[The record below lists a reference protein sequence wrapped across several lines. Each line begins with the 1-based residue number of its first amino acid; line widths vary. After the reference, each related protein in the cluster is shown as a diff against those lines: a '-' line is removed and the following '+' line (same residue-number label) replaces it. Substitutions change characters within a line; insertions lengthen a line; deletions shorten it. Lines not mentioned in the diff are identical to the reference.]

1 MSKKQLIRDVMT
13 KSPRTVAEND
23 NVRAA
28 ANIMA
33 SEDIGVVPVVEGSK
47 VIGLITDR
55 DIVVRAVAAGKN
67 CESVSVGDAMTRG
80 VRTVRDD
87 TPIDQ
92 VLQLMSS
99 AQIRRVPVV
108 GANDELVG
116 IVSIGDLATET
127 NKDDKV
133 GQTIENISAAP
144 ANN

>member
-1 MSKKQLIRDVMT
+1 MATKQLIRDVMT
-13 KSPRTVAEND
+13 KSPRTVEEND
-23 NVRAA
+23 NIREAA
-28 ANIMA
+28 TIMA
-33 SEDIGVVPVVEGSK
+33 SEDTGVVPVVSGKK

-55 DIVVRAVAAGKN
+55 DIVVRAVAEGKD
-67 CESVSVGDAMTRG
+67 CGSTRVADAMTRN
-80 VRTVRDD
+80 VRTVRED

-92 VLQLMSS
+92 VMQLMSS
-99 AQIRRVPVV
+99 AQVRRVPVV

>member
-1 MSKKQLIRDVMT
+1 MAKKQLVRDVMT
-13 KSPRTVAEND
+13 KNPRTVAEND
-23 NVRAA
+23 NVREA

-33 SEDIGVVPVVEGSK
+33 SEDVGVVPVADGNR

-55 DIVVRAVAAGKN
+55 DIVVRVVAAGKD
-67 CESVSVGDAMTRG
+67 CGTARVADAMTRS
-80 VRTVRDD
+80 VRTVREDA
-87 TPIDQ
+87 PIDQ

-108 GANDELVG
+108 AANDDLVG

-133 GQTIENISAAP
+133 GQAIENISSAP